1 MSQRVLSFFVCILLC
16 HYNTALHY
24 TYTCMQ
30 VGRGDREW
38 KEAKQK
44 ILDMESMLLDALEYN
59 TRYSIYLC
67 VL

>member
-1 MSQRVLSFFVCILLC
+1 
-16 HYNTALHY
+16 
-24 TYTCMQ
+24 MQ